1 MDRNLEEEYEE
12 IQNKYIRFVSFSQ
25 KQGDRSPYQRQLEEQ
40 EETSLPD
47 ASDIPPD
54 VAGRESGLPP
64 IPKQICIICKGT
76 YSHFNKKRHD
86 MTRKHLNAL
95 QV

>member
-1 MDRNLEEEYEE
+1 MDRNLTIEEEYEE
-12 IQNKYIRFVSFSQ
+12 IQNKYIKFFKKIETEVQ
-25 KQGDRSPYQRQLEEQ
+25 LVAPVDEVEVPYNSPLEEKEFPV
-40 EETSLPD
+40 EEL
-47 ASDIPPD
+47 
-54 VAGRESGLPP
+54 VP